1 MFVGRFNK
9 LALVVMVGVMAI
21 SAILLASIYTY
32 ELLTMQP
39 ASMSL
44 QENSNKTRIENQVK
58 SRKNAISTPV
68 VFTFADGQTLRSP
81 DSRLN
86 NYEAN
91 QLLSGESVD
100 VYYNK
105 KYPLA
110 VFDEDEKPN
119 PIPWWILSIFISIIF
134 VIAVKLW
141 RRD

>member
-134 VIAVKLW
+134 VIAIKLW